1 MPAAI
6 PDLSWSLP
14 SVGDTLSTV
23 CCFSSNFT
31 GSAPV
36 SSEGYTKIKA
46 NGVASLLTYSPDG
59 GTTRYCHLSGAGAA

>member
-1 MPAAI
+1 MSTASSA
-6 PDLSWSLP
+6 DLALA
-14 SVGDTLSTV
+14 L
-23 CCFSSNFT
+23 SNFT